1 MTSIAPRAWDT
12 YSACAAVEG
21 FDEQDHDQDEIIS
34 AWQHLIDTGHAFAAS
49 RLVRSHD
56 SRPYPRRALQSLSV
70 MNAPRR

>member
-34 AWQHLIDTGHAFAAS
+34 AWQHLIDTGHAF
-49 RLVRSHD
+49 RLQGWCGRMTRD
-56 SRPYPRRALQSLSV
+56 LIRAGLCNPRPS
-70 MNAPRR
+70 